1 MKHLVIRTK
10 FQEIIGT
17 KYPIIQA
24 GMGPYSTTD
33 LSIAAA
39 NT

>member
-1 MKHLVIRTK
+1 MIQTK

-24 GMGPYSTTD
+24 GKIEEIPQ
-33 LSIAAA
+33 IR
-39 NT
+39 

>member
-1 MKHLVIRTK
+1 MIFTK

-33 LSIAAA
+33 LCIAVAKEG
-39 NT
+39 